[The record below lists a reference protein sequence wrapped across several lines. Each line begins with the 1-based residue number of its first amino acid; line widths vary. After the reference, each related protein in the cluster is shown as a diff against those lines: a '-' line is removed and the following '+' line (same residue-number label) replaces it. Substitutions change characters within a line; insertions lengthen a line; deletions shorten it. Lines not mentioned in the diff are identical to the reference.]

1 MGNEEEQQN
10 CSKQRSAEKNRGR
23 TKEAETE
30 WEKRVKRHSRV
41 LVNNNSHSKKDGR
54 NVRMNELS
62 WAAAKY
68 CRGEIFVMG
77 EVFLQKE

>member
-1 MGNEEEQQN
+1 MGEKSTKAQQ
-10 CSKQRSAEKNRGR
+10 SFGVHQHAF
-23 TKEAETE
+23 
-30 WEKRVKRHSRV
+30 
-41 LVNNNSHSKKDGR
+41 KKDGR

-68 CRGEIFVMG
+68 CRGEMFFMG